1 MLANCGYANLRP
13 NHSPQKSGHGPGA
26 NGKAKKV
33 EEGTEWVGSG
43 DKESEE
49 ASEHKGHQTNAHQAQ
64 GAGPNARGGEG
75 PSPPAECVLP
85 GRGRGGSTRVV
96 CQAFSLFPGGLG
108 TPLAGWLSFR
118 CIAPTYHLSQLT

>member
-1 MLANCGYANLRP
+1 MT
-13 NHSPQKSGHGPGA
+13 QKRKKAEGRGGTKWVRSG
-26 NGKAKKV
+26 V
-33 EEGTEWVGSG
+33 T
-43 DKESEE
+43 DKESKE

-64 GAGPNARGGEG
+64 GAGPNARGREG

-108 TPLAGWLSFR
+108 TPLAGWLSFSLR